1 MWFIIALIVGG
12 GVVGLALWLRSQG
25 VKISWYEWLIGI
37 VGLGLLLFAVQNY
50 IGFTAE
56 LEPSAPGLVLLVMG
70 LPALV
75 LIAIAGLLI
84 WKRQR
89 SAG

>member
-1 MWFIIALIVGG
+1 MWFIIALIVGA
-12 GVVGLALWLRSQG
+12 GVVGLVMWLRSQG

-37 VGLGLLLFAVQNY
+37 VGLGMLLFAIQNY
-50 IGFTAE
+50 QGFTAE

-89 SAG
+89 SAA